1 MWIIFRFGPPIAFN
15 YGRKPRGSGNYSPPP
30 HEDNLLNQ
38 RLSWILT
45 SQSFLLTGY
54 AILLNAPAA
63 LQSETYARHHRLLME
78 LIPLSGVVT
87 VFLIWAAIIAAL
99 LAMRDLRARTEAH
112 PGFESSHIQG
122 RPMTRSL
129 GMAAPTLI
137 PVVFL
142 VSWLVII
149 LH

>member
-1 MWIIFRFGPPIAFN
+1 MDAN
-15 YGRKPRGSGNYSPPP
+15 RGDLETIRHRLE

-63 LQSETYARHHRLLME
+63 LRSETYARDHHLLMA

-87 VFLIWAAIIAAL
+87 VFLLWAAIIAAL
-99 LAMRDLRARTEAH
+99 LAMRDLRARARAH

-122 RPMTRSL
+122 RPMTRWL
-129 GMAAPTLI
+129 GIAAPTLI
-137 PVVFL
+137 PAVFL
-142 VSWLVII
+142 VSWLVIM